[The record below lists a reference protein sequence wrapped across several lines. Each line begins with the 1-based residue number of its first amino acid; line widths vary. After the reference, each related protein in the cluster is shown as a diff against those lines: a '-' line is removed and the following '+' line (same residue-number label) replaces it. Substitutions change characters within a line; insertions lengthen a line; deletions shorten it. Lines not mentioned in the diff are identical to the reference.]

1 MRRTLLSGNST
12 GFMMEL
18 PPYHLPTLKGVTLR
32 TWDRV
37 KLFIRDAGKVIV
49 VMVVALNMLNSV
61 GTDGSFGNQE
71 SDKSV
76 LSTFGQAVTP
86 LFAPMGIKDDNW
98 PATVGI
104 FTGVLAKE
112 AVVGTLDSIYTQIAA
127 EESGAA
133 DTQEPFE
140 FFPTV
145 QEAFAT
151 IPENLAGVS
160 ELLLDPLGLGVGEIS
175 DQQATAEE
183 QEVSSGIFG
192 AMASRFD
199 GQAGAFAYL
208 LFILLYFPC
217 VATIGAIARETGGRW
232 AAFVAAWTTGVAYTT
247 ATIFYQAATFSRHP
261 SSSLL
266 WIALLGALII
276 CVIIGLRIWGK
287 KGSGSGYQ
295 GKGAKA

>member
-1 MRRTLLSGNST
+1 
-12 GFMMEL
+12 
-18 PPYHLPTLKGVTLR
+18 
-32 TWDRV
+32 
-37 KLFIRDAGKVIV
+37 
-49 VMVVALNMLNSV
+49 MVVALNMLNSV

-76 LSTFGQAVTP
+76 LSAFGQTITP
-86 LFAPMGIKDDNW
+86 LFTPMGIEEDNW

-127 EESGAA
+127 EESGGL
-133 DTQEPFE
+133 EGEGPFE
-140 FFPTV
+140 FWPTV

-151 IPENLAGVS
+151 IPDNLAGVS
-160 ELLLDPLGLGVGEIS
+160 ELLLDPLGLDVGEIS
-175 DQQATAEE
+175 DPQAAAEE
-183 QEVSSGIFG
+183 QDVSSGIFG

-232 AAFVAAWTTGVAYTT
+232 AGFVAAWTTGVAYTT
-247 ATIFYQAATFSRHP
+247 ATIFYQAATFSSHP
-261 SSSLL
+261 ASSTL
-266 WIALLGALII
+266 WIALFGTLIVG
-276 CVIIGLRIWGK
+276 VIFGLRIWGR
-287 KGSGSGYQ
+287 KGGASGYQ
-295 GKGAKA
+295 GKGAEA